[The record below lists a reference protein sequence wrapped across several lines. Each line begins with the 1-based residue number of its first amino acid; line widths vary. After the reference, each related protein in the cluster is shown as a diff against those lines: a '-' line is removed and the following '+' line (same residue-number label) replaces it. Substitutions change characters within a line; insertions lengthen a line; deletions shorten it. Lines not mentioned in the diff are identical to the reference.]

1 MELAS
6 FSLPLLWPER
16 VEEAELDGKGS
27 LLYSLGAMVVCCVE
41 RSAAGGVV
49 VRTGFLG
56 AMIVVVKFRW
66 M

>member
-16 VEEAELDGKGS
+16 VEEAELDDKGS
-27 LLYSLGAMVVCCVE
+27 LLYLSGAMVVYCVE
-41 RSAAGGVV
+41 RSAARGMV

-56 AMIVVVKFRW
+56 AMIVIVKFR
-66 M
+66 